1 MAETRHFVVGHLP
14 STCVHMSRG
23 AARAILIVTH
33 RDSSSPIIFIS
44 TEFYYDNY
52 IKAAK
57 IKRKRIFAYFFF
69 LSLLV
74 RCKGW
79 FVLLFVQ
86 ANRER
91 YSWDI
96 CIAKRYMFVQYYN
109 ELRHLGQFWRRLFWL
124 ELSKHVWKE
133 KIVFIFDIDGFNKDI
148 KKLLNKVECILY
160 IKM

>member
-1 MAETRHFVVGHLP
+1 MLASGGDPPLRRRPFTLDVCAHV
-14 STCVHMSRG
+14 TWCC
-23 AARAILIVTH
+23 AILIVTH

-109 ELRHLGQFWRRLFWL
+109 ELRHFISWSILKEIVLIGIVKACLKGKNCLYFWYRW
-124 ELSKHVWKE
+124 
-133 KIVFIFDIDGFNKDI
+133 I
-148 KKLLNKVECILY
+148 
-160 IKM
+160 

>member
-1 MAETRHFVVGHLP
+1 MLASGGDPPLRRRPFTLDVCAHV
-14 STCVHMSRG
+14 TWCC
-23 AARAILIVTH
+23 AILIVTH

-57 IKRKRIFAYFFF
+57 IKRKRIFAYCFFSL

-86 ANRER
+86 ANR
-91 YSWDI
+91 
-96 CIAKRYMFVQYYN
+96 KRYMYCKRLCNIIMNWDILY
-109 ELRHLGQFWRRLFWL
+109 LGQFWRRLFWL
-124 ELSKHVWKE
+124 ELSKHIWKE
-133 KIVFIFDIDGFNKDI
+133 KIVFIFDIDEFNKDI
-148 KKLLNKVECILY
+148 KKLLNKVLY
-160 IKM
+160 II

>member
-1 MAETRHFVVGHLP
+1 MLASGGDPPLRRRPFTLDVCAHV
-14 STCVHMSRG
+14 TWCC
-23 AARAILIVTH
+23 AILIVTH

-57 IKRKRIFAYFFF
+57 IKRKRIFAYFFSL

-109 ELRHLGQFWRRLFWL
+109 ELRHFISWSILKEIVLIGIVKACLKGKNCLYFWYRW
-124 ELSKHVWKE
+124 
-133 KIVFIFDIDGFNKDI
+133 I
-148 KKLLNKVECILY
+148 
-160 IKM
+160 